1 LGNLPTSETSRIAL
15 DDSLTTHDRAPS
27 SLASGSPK
35 RLKDDLSSIVGP
47 EDVHAKAIDLIKYAS
62 DASPYRLFPKIV
74 VTPKT
79 INEVAGV
86 FAYARKIKM
95 PVTIRAAGSSLSGQ
109 AQGNG
114 ILIDARRHWGGVAV
128 EECGKRLRARP
139 GTVLYRANLALQPYG
154 FRLGPDPASSGV
166 ATIGGIIANNSS
178 GMCCGTAQNS
188 YRTLE
193 AISFLLPSGTHI
205 DTAALQADQQF
216 AEAEPQLAAGLMEI
230 KSAIEADSQLVSMI
244 KRKYKI
250 KNTTGYHM
258 EAFID
263 GTTPLSIFQK
273 LIVGSE
279 GTLAFISEA
288 VFETVRDDKLRAT
301 AFFLFEDMHSACA
314 AVRPFTG
321 LGAAAVEICDREC
334 LRAVEGKPGVP
345 DRWKYLPKEA
355 TALLVEFRTWTL
367 PDLLRAQDEAQNLI
381 ERLRL
386 LETAEFS
393 TNAEL
398 IEQYWAVRHG
408 LLASIGGSRPNG
420 TSLILEDVC
429 FPPEALAMGALDLQC
444 LFRKHEYPGVV
455 FGHASSGNLHFLI
468 TPLLNCSSEIDRF
481 DGFMQDVVSVV
492 ADTYGGSL
500 KAEHGTGRN
509 MAPFVDREWGPHL
522 TEMMWRI
529 KHLADPD
536 HILSPEV
543 LLTKD
548 KQAHLR
554 HLHSLP
560 TVEKEVDPCIEC
572 GFCEPVC
579 PSRNHS
585 TTPRQRIVLR
595 REMARQPADS
605 ELTRALLRD
614 YEYDAIQT
622 CAGDGMCS
630 LACPVGINTGA
641 LMKEFR
647 RQEHSR
653 ISEHLAVGIARNWKS
668 METVARTALRVNR
681 IATSLPG
688 GSLVA
693 ESALRALR
701 SVVSMDLIPAW
712 RPNIPSAADAK
723 LPGTSRAGCE
733 AVYFHACVNRIFK
746 SGLLSLAEALVKVS
760 ARAGLSLWIPDDLD
774 GTCCST
780 VWQSKGFEEAGR
792 YAAKHVIDKLWRW
805 TNCGQLPVV
814 CDASSCT
821 LGIKSEM
828 RKYLSPES
836 REQHDKLLIIDS
848 VEWAWEHLL
857 PKLHVRR
864 KIDSAALHPA
874 CSLRHLGAVEKFE
887 LLAKALAER
896 VVIPVES
903 TCCGFAGDRG
913 FLHPELT
920 KSATSDQVNELRG
933 QIFDRYLGTNRTC
946 DLGLTFASG
955 HEYMSIIFLL
965 EQLTRDS
972 V

>member
-1 LGNLPTSETSRIAL
+1 MGNLPTSETSRIAL

-398 IEQYWAVRHG
+398 IEQYWA
-408 LLASIGGSRPNG
+408 
-420 TSLILEDVC
+420 
-429 FPPEALAMGALDLQC
+429 
-444 LFRKHEYPGVV
+444 
-455 FGHASSGNLHFLI
+455 
-468 TPLLNCSSEIDRF
+468 
-481 DGFMQDVVSVV
+481 
-492 ADTYGGSL
+492 
-500 KAEHGTGRN
+500 
-509 MAPFVDREWGPHL
+509 
-522 TEMMWRI
+522 
-529 KHLADPD
+529 
-536 HILSPEV
+536 
-543 LLTKD
+543 
-548 KQAHLR
+548 
-554 HLHSLP
+554 
-560 TVEKEVDPCIEC
+560 
-572 GFCEPVC
+572 
-579 PSRNHS
+579 
-585 TTPRQRIVLR
+585 
-595 REMARQPADS
+595 
-605 ELTRALLRD
+605 
-614 YEYDAIQT
+614 
-622 CAGDGMCS
+622 
-630 LACPVGINTGA
+630 
-641 LMKEFR
+641 
-647 RQEHSR
+647 
-653 ISEHLAVGIARNWKS
+653 
-668 METVARTALRVNR
+668 ARTV
-681 IATSLPG
+681 
-688 GSLVA
+688 
-693 ESALRALR
+693 
-701 SVVSMDLIPAW
+701 
-712 RPNIPSAADAK
+712 
-723 LPGTSRAGCE
+723 
-733 AVYFHACVNRIFK
+733 F
-746 SGLLSLAEALVKVS
+746 
-760 ARAGLSLWIPDDLD
+760 
-774 GTCCST
+774 
-780 VWQSKGFEEAGR
+780 
-792 YAAKHVIDKLWRW
+792 
-805 TNCGQLPVV
+805 
-814 CDASSCT
+814 
-821 LGIKSEM
+821 
-828 RKYLSPES
+828 
-836 REQHDKLLIIDS
+836 
-848 VEWAWEHLL
+848 
-857 PKLHVRR
+857 
-864 KIDSAALHPA
+864 
-874 CSLRHLGAVEKFE
+874 
-887 LLAKALAER
+887 
-896 VVIPVES
+896 
-903 TCCGFAGDRG
+903 
-913 FLHPELT
+913 
-920 KSATSDQVNELRG
+920 
-933 QIFDRYLGTNRTC
+933 
-946 DLGLTFASG
+946 
-955 HEYMSIIFLL
+955 
-965 EQLTRDS
+965 
-972 V
+972 